1 VTENAERDSF
11 IESIASELRRP
22 VRLDPKFD
30 ARVMSALEAPVIPLH
45 ARKPSRPWF
54 LRSRTFSVSPLGALA
69 AAAAIGFITVLGT
82 RAALSSND
90 PALIAFDTP
99 QTPVLPQAILARSAN
114 RTAPVDMQFLL
125 LAPDADSVK
134 VVGEFNDWDESQDA
148 LTPSSA
154 KGAWTTTVPLPP
166 GRYEYQFLVY
176 TRAGIRRIPD
186 PSAPKVSSEFGS
198 LNSIVTVVPGQ

>member
-1 VTENAERDSF
+1 VAENVERDPF

-30 ARVMSALEAPVIPLH
+30 ARVMSALDAPVIPLH
-45 ARKPSRPWF
+45 AREVSRPWF

-69 AAAAIGFITVLGT
+69 AAAAIGFITVLGA
-82 RAALSSND
+82 RATQSSS
-90 PALIAFDTP
+90 DTP
-99 QTPVLPQAILARSAN
+99 PVVIDTPRAPVPPQAILARSAN
-114 RTAPVDMQFLL
+114 QTAPVDMQFLL

-134 VVGEFNDWDESQDA
+134 IVGEFNDWDESQDV

-176 TRAGIRRIPD
+176 TKAGIRRIAD
-186 PSAPKVSSEFGS
+186 PSAPKVASEFGS